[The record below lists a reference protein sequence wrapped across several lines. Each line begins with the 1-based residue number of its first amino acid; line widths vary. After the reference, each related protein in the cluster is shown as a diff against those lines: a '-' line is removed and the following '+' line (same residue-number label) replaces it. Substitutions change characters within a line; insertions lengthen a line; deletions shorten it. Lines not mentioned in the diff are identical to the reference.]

1 MGTTS
6 CLLSRY
12 CTLVINPA
20 PLVTCDTFAGL
31 EATAELQKGHDRVKI
46 SADNCLFW
54 YTFGLKV
61 VNFEETD
68 QQSLL

>member
-1 MGTTS
+1 VIFDYV
-6 CLLSRY
+6 Y

-31 EATAELQKGHDRVKI
+31 KVPAELQKGRDKAKI
-46 SADNCLFW
+46 SAVNCLFW
-54 YTFGLKV
+54 YILGLKV